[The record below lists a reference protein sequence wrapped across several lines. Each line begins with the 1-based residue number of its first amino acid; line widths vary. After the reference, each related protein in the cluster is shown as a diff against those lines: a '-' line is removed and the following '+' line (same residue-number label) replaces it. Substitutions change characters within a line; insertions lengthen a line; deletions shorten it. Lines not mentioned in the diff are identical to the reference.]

1 MLEVLQGVVEVLVK
15 YAPLLTEG
23 LKNTLLVTATSF
35 AIGFALGLPLS
46 IARMYGSPP
55 LKLLVAVYVELI
67 RGTPLMLQLFLAYYA
82 LPALGIALS
91 PLQAAI
97 LALGLNSAAYQAEY
111 FRTAMGSIPRGQW
124 EAALGI
130 GLSVSAAVRHV
141 VVPQA
146 LRVAV
151 PVLTNEAIYLLKYS
165 SIASLITVPELLYVS
180 RIITSRTFMYVQVYA
195 FLGLTYVVLG
205 SAIAK
210 LMRRVEAAVAV
221 PGLTVS
227 HARSLTWA

>member
-1 MLEVLQGVVEVLVK
+1 LLEVLQGVVEVLTK

-23 LKNTLLVTATSF
+23 LRNTLLVTIASF
-35 AIGFALGLPLS
+35 AIGFGLGLPLS
-46 IARMYGSPP
+46 IARAYGSPP
-55 LKLLVAVYVELI
+55 LKALVATYIELI
-67 RGTPLMLQLFLAYYA
+67 RGTPLMLQLFLVYYA
-82 LPALGIALS
+82 LPALGIALN

-111 FRTAMGSIPRGQW
+111 FRTAIGSIPKGQW

-130 GLSVSAAVRHV
+130 GLSVPAAIRHV
-141 VVPQA
+141 VIPQV
-146 LRVAV
+146 LRVAI
-151 PVLTNEAIYLLKYS
+151 PMLTNEAIYLLKYS

-195 FLGLTYVVLG
+195 LLGLTYVVLG
-205 SAIAK
+205 SVIAK
-210 LMRRVEAAVAV
+210 LMHKVEATIAV

-227 HARSLTWA
+227 HARSLT

>member
-1 MLEVLQGVVEVLVK
+1 MLEVLQGVAEVLAK

-23 LKNTLLVTATSF
+23 LRNTLLVTAASF
-35 AIGFALGLPLS
+35 VIGFALGLPLS
-46 IARMYGSPP
+46 VARMYGSLP
-55 LKLLVAVYVELI
+55 LKVLVTAYVELI
-67 RGTPLMLQLFLAYYA
+67 RGTPLMLQLFLVYYA
-82 LPALGIALS
+82 LPALGITLS

-111 FRTAMGSIPRGQW
+111 FRTAMGSIARGQW

-130 GLSVSAAVRHV
+130 GLSKWSAVRHV
-141 VVPQA
+141 VIPQV
-146 LRVAV
+146 LRIAV
-151 PVLTNEAIYLLKYS
+151 PMLTNEAIYLLKYS

-195 FLGLTYVVLG
+195 FLGLTYVAIG
-205 SAIAK
+205 SVIAK
-210 LMRRVEAAVAV
+210 LMRRVEAIIAV

-227 HARSLTWA
+227 HARSLM

>member
-1 MLEVLQGVVEVLVK
+1 MLEILQGVVEVLTK
-15 YAPLLTEG
+15 YAPLLAEG
-23 LKNTLLVTATSF
+23 LRNTLLVTVASF
-35 AIGFALGLPLS
+35 TIGFALGLPLS
-46 IARMYGSPP
+46 VARTYGSPP
-55 LKLLVAVYVELI
+55 LKALVTAYVELI
-67 RGTPLMLQLFLAYYA
+67 RGTPLMLQLFLTYYA
-82 LPALGIALS
+82 LPTLGIALS

-130 GLSVSAAVRHV
+130 GLSMSAAVRHV
-141 VVPQA
+141 VIPQV
-146 LRVAV
+146 LRIAV
-151 PVLTNEAIYLLKYS
+151 PMLTNEVIYLLKYS

-180 RIITSRTFMYVQVYA
+180 RIITSRTFMYIQVYA

-210 LMRRVEAAVAV
+210 LMRRVEAIIAV

-227 HARSLTWA
+227 HARSLM